1 MSFFLERLHK
11 ERIKATHLSPPG
23 PQHQARHQHRPLSW
37 RFSTVRASLVP
48 PRPARQVRREGERR
62 HKCFLFSK
70 GLRPI
75 FTATLCQHRQKCW
88 GAEQQIS
95 PSNAEKRAEIFF
107 KGICPH
113 LHMSW
118 IQSHWFLGG
127 HGSWQRI
134 SLSSVYV
141 QLQMSSWRP
150 YMHRRRSTGALC
162 VHIYAHM
169 YRHTFMH
176 IHNVCFI
183 YTGIKI
189 E

>member
-75 FTATLCQHRQKCW
+75 FTATLCHAPEQKCW
-88 GAEQQIS
+88 GGRAANFTIECREKGWNILQGHLSAFAHVLNPVPPVLRRTRIMAENLSLLSVCTIA
-95 PSNAEKRAEIFF
+95 NVIVEA
-107 KGICPH
+107 
-113 LHMSW
+113 LH
-118 IQSHWFLGG
+118 
-127 HGSWQRI
+127 
-134 SLSSVYV
+134 
-141 QLQMSSWRP
+141 
-150 YMHRRRSTGALC
+150 A
-162 VHIYAHM
+162 
-169 YRHTFMH
+169 
-176 IHNVCFI
+176 
-183 YTGIKI
+183 
-189 E
+189 